1 MSMGNQV
8 KITINEL
15 HNYLKQLYGPRLNQV
30 ILYGSQAR
38 GDAEQGSD
46 IDILVVLNGD
56 VNPGDEISKTSK
68 TVSQLSLKYDT
79 FISCTFVSHYRFAKE
94 QSPLFLN
101 VRREGIA
108 A

>member
-1 MSMGNQV
+1 MSDR
-8 KITINEL
+8 IRIIINEL
-15 HNYLKQLYGPRLNQV
+15 HNCLKQVYGTRLNQV
-30 ILYGSQAR
+30 ILFGSQAR
-38 GDAEQGSD
+38 GDAEEGSD

-68 TVSQLSLKYDT
+68 TVSQLSLKYDM
-79 FISCTFVSHYRFAKE
+79 FISCVFVSHNRFTKD